1 MEIITVSYYALR
13 RQVIINKEF
22 LEEWECKN
30 NYYLNYLV
38 NNVSVSFYLYERCMI
53 GSTLLSKQAISER
66 IVNENDRIILDV
78 NIYNQVYL
86 YMWCRNILYAKT
98 IMQDTPIYVE
108 TTKDEISDKR
118 LFIWWN
124 CWQKYFN
131 SVDI

>member
-53 GSTLLSKQAISER
+53 GSKLLSKQAISER

-86 YMWCRNILYAKT
+86 YMWCKNILYAKT

-108 TTKDEISDKR
+108 TTKDEISDKI